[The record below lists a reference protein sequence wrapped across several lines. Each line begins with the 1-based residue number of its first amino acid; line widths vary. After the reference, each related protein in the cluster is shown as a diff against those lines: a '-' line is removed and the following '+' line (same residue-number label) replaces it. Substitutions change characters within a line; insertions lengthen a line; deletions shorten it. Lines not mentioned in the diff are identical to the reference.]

1 MRVLMDV
8 GMEWRVRV
16 NGDASDPVTQYPELP
31 KICRRISINTENL
44 VNKWSDIE
52 EFRTP
57 KIVPEVRQ
65 VSRLNAGSET
75 GPGDINVTIT
85 AP

>member
-1 MRVLMDV
+1 MSVLMDI

-16 NGDASDPVTQYPELP
+16 NGDASDPVAQHSELP
-31 KICRRISINTENL
+31 KICRRISINTENF
-44 VNKWSDIE
+44 VNKWSDIG

-65 VSRLNAGSET
+65 VSRLNAGSEI
-75 GPGDINVTIT
+75 GPGDKNVTIT

>member
-31 KICRRISINTENL
+31 KICRRISIKTENL

-65 VSRLNAGSET
+65 VIRLNAGSEI
-75 GPGDINVTIT
+75 GPGDKNVTIT